1 MAARLQ
7 PRHQEHVREKIKV
20 SNIIDRLEK
29 HVNGLIEL
37 TPAQVSSAKLL
48 LDKSISNAPTEV
60 TGANGGP
67 ISVVFSLLDEK
78 L

>member
-1 MAARLQ
+1 MAARLH

-20 SNIIDRLEK
+20 GNIIDRLEK
-29 HVNGLIEL
+29 HVDGKIEM
-37 TPAQVSSAKLL
+37 TPSQVASAKIL

-67 ISVVFSLLDEK
+67 VSVVFSLLDEK